1 MDNRDKQIKLI
12 TRAGNTAH
20 NTQKDMEINRYA
32 WLLKVVDHSEPELKI
47 SYIDL
52 YGLTEG
58 EAVAKVHEIKNKSLQ
73 CKLYRLYVVI

>member
-1 MDNRDKQIKLI
+1 
-12 TRAGNTAH
+12 
-20 NTQKDMEINRYA
+20 MEINRYA

-58 EAVAKVHEIKNKSLQ
+58 EAVAKVHEIKK
-73 CKLYRLYVVI
+73 

>member
-1 MDNRDKQIKLI
+1 MSK
-12 TRAGNTAH
+12 GN
-20 NTQKDMEINRYA
+20 NNNLKFKDMEINRYA

-47 SYIDL
+47 SYVDL